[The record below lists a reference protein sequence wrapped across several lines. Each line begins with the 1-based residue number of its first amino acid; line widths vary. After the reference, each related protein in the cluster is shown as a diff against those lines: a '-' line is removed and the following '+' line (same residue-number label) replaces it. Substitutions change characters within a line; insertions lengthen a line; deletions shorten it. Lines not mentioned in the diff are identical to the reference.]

1 MLDQQVNE
9 NLERN
14 NKWLEENMGHLSEAL
29 KAERS
34 KALTQAS
41 LSRHLCLS
49 KLLCIPIK
57 VEFAALHLALR

>member
-34 KALTQAS
+34 KASTQAS
-41 LSRHLCLS
+41 LSCHPCLS

-57 VEFAALHLALR
+57 AKLTALNVVN